1 MKNIDLVFEIN
12 NNQLKSSVDGGQMI
26 DIHYRRSL
34 DSNLMGL
41 TMSKS
46 VFFDMIEH
54 FINTRTVEIAQ
65 GTFNDSNV
73 DEKDFLSH

>member
-12 NNQLKSSVDGGQMI
+12 NNLFKSSVNGGQMI
-26 DIHYRRSL
+26 DIQYRRSL
-34 DSNLMGL
+34 DSSFMGL

-54 FINTRTVEIAQ
+54 FIDTHTSQIAQ
-65 GTFNDSNV
+65 GTFINPNDY
-73 DEKDFLSH
+73 EKDSLSH